1 MKRYLGGLFKI
12 MPLLF
17 GLGFLGPLIAQV
29 LALAGWALPWGI
41 APLVVGMAIGGIWG
55 GVATLTGRWL

>member
-29 LALAGWALPWGI
+29 LTLTGWAMPWGL
-41 APLVVGMAIGGIWG
+41 APLAVGMIIGGIWG
-55 GVATLTGRWL
+55 GAATLTGRWL

>member
-1 MKRYLGGLFKI
+1 MRGFLGGLFKV

-29 LALAGWALPWGI
+29 IALAGWTLPGGVS
-41 APLVVGMAIGGIWG
+41 PLAVGMIVGGLWG
-55 GVATLTGRWL
+55 GVASLTGRWL